1 MAKKHARIFL
11 KIENVRVEKLQ
22 DITIYDA
29 IKELGKTF
37 IPLDVNIE
45 YENNIYKTKKLSS
58 LKLTN
63 EEFKSWDEWLI
74 FDFIKTWNLN
84 AKVGYKWED
93 NPFIFIYD
101 IEVIKVKN

>member
-1 MAKKHARIFL
+1 MLFR
-11 KIENVRVEKLQ
+11 
-22 DITIYDA
+22 
-29 IKELGKTF
+29 
-37 IPLDVNIE
+37 
-45 YENNIYKTKKLSS
+45 S
-58 LKLTN
+58 KLTN